1 MSGSCI
7 VKASIATKYMTRER
21 DTKEIREIKLMRI
34 ITALSILVEDEQG
47 KKSNNFFFKRMKV
60 GDQ

>member
-1 MSGSCI
+1 
-7 VKASIATKYMTRER
+7 MTRER

-47 KKSNNFFFKRMKV
+47 KKSNDFFFKGMKV

>member
-34 ITALSILVEDEQG
+34 MTALSIFVEDEQE
-47 KKSNNFFFKRMKV
+47 KKEQRFFF
-60 GDQ
+60 QENESW